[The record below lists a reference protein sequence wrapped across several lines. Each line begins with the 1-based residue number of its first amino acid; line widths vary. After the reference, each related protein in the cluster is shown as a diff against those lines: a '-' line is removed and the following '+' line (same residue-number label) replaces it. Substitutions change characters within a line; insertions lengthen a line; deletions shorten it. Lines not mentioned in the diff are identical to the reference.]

1 MAQVYYG
8 VNRGKNFETATV
20 ATSTQSNDVEIRVN
34 TSNVLSREEFLE
46 ALMQLENFIVQQLY
60 PFA

>member
-20 ATSTQSNDVEIRVN
+20 NTSTQAGDVEIRVN
-34 TSNVLSREEFLE
+34 TGNVLSREELLE
-46 ALMQLENFIVQQLY
+46 ALSQLENFIVQNVY
-60 PFA
+60 PVA

>member
-8 VNRGKNFETATV
+8 VNRGKNFESAAV
-20 ATSTQSNDVEIRVN
+20 GTSTNSTDVEIRVN
-34 TSNVLSREEFLE
+34 TSTVLAREELYE
-46 ALMQLENFIVQQLY
+46 AIRQLENFILQNVY

>member
-1 MAQVYYG
+1 MAQVFYG

-20 ATSTQSNDVEIRVN
+20 NTSTQGNDVEIRVN
-34 TSNVLSREEFLE
+34 TGNVLTREELFE
-46 ALMQLENFIVQQLY
+46 ALSQLDNFIVQNVY